1 MTEDQS
7 ASRFRPAA
15 CHRVVLVK
23 GDHSWRFVWEPG
35 DEASAV
41 EAIAEIARSPQVDF
55 DWFDAA
61 MVCHEMSRI
70 TASAA

>member
-1 MTEDQS
+1 
-7 ASRFRPAA
+7 
-15 CHRVVLVK
+15 
-23 GDHSWRFVWEPG
+23 VWEPG